1 MNTDRARKS
10 MLRIVFTAVPMQAI
24 AVAGVLVYCC
34 GGHAESPVQLS
45 KAVIGAPEAKLTPE
59 KRCRI
64 VLGALKN
71 ADGSPF
77 VDSGKDTLAR
87 HIAGVIGGSQGEQA
101 VTGDLESQ
109 CKLALEIWRQTWT
122 QHVVTREANVKARA
136 AAETEKTKV
145 TSELNFG
152 ESLLTPQAKP

>member
-1 MNTDRARKS
+1 MTRN
-10 MLRIVFTAVPMQAI
+10 LLICF
-24 AVAGVLVYCC
+24 VAMFVVGVGYVSSGQDPDGKAKKL
-34 GGHAESPVQLS
+34 SPEQ
-45 KAVIGAPEAKLTPE
+45 
-59 KRCRI
+59 RCRI

-77 VDSGKDTLAR
+77 VDSDRDTLAR

-101 VTGDLESQ
+101 VTGDLASQ

-122 QHVVTREANVKARA
+122 QHVVTREANIKARV
-136 AAETEKTKV
+136 AAENEKTKV

-152 ESLLTPQAKP
+152 ESLLPQQAKP